1 MKTQLLSLNDK
12 DLWDDYIKR
21 LPIDQ
26 QDVYFTPEYYS
37 LYENYGDGEA
47 LCFVYE
53 EDENIALYPFLKNSI
68 NKLGY
73 NLDDEYF
80 DIQGAYGYNGMI
92 TSSKD
97 ENFIERFHIAFSHYC
112 EDNNIVA
119 EFTRFHPILSNHTIS
134 DNNMKVISDRKT
146 MYLDLDS
153 PYENIFNNF
162 QKTTKKQIN
171 RCKDKYDLSL
181 DVVQGGSCSAKHI
194 NTFYEIYLNAMNRVH
209 SSDYLYFNRNYFS
222 NLFSLKDVTLFIAI
236 YEKKPIAIISTMSS
250 SMYIHGHLGGA
261 LTDYLHISAFSF
273 LYSEIFKYGMNKG
286 CRYYNGGGGTSSC
299 DDDNLLKFKL
309 NFSKTTQVFYIGK
322 YIRNNHIYENII
334 SQWKNKFPESYE
346 KNKVKLLGYRDI

>member
-12 DLWDDYIKR
+12 DLWGDYIKR

-119 EFTRFHPILSNHTIS
+119 EFTRFHPLLSNYQYAS
-134 DNNMKVISDRKT
+134 VNCKVLMDRKT
-146 MYLDLDS
+146 VAVNTYMSIEDIWKNQIQVDNRNKIKKALKNNLEFIADFDFEYMNSFIRLYKMTMDKLSANYYYYFSENYFKEFELAYRNNGSFIGVVKHNDTVVSAALFMYKGIYGHYHLA
-153 PYENIFNNF
+153 
-162 QKTTKKQIN
+162 
-171 RCKDKYDLSL
+171 
-181 DVVQGGSCSAKHI
+181 GSNK
-194 NTFYEIYLNAMNRVH
+194 
-209 SSDYLYFNRNYFS
+209 DYLKMYPN
-222 NLFSLKDVTLFIAI
+222 NLLLFGAINKLKDNGVNI
-236 YEKKPIAIISTMSS
+236 Y
-250 SMYIHGHLGGA
+250 HLGGG
-261 LTDYLHISAFSF
+261 T
-273 LYSEIFKYGMNKG
+273 
-286 CRYYNGGGGTSSC
+286 TSS
-299 DDDNLLKFKL
+299 DDDSLLKFKSYFGK
-309 NFSKTTQVFYIGK
+309 NINDFRIGK
-322 YIRNNHIYENII
+322 TIHNDTVYENII